1 MKNSISRS
9 LIVLSLAGA
18 IFAVTSC
25 SSSSN
30 SNPYGNNNGG
40 GGPIF
45 ESGTVAPGGSY
56 SHPFMTAGLFPYH
69 CKFHGAAGGSGMS
82 GTIFVKAGGSP
93 SVDTVIMTSVFTFSP
108 AHDTVD
114 VGDTVMWLN
123 NSSMDHTATSDN

>member
-18 IFAVTSC
+18 IFTVMTGC

-30 SNPYGNNNGG
+30 SNPYGGGG

-56 SHPFMTAGLFPYH
+56 SYVFMTAGLFPYH

-82 GTIFVKAGGSP
+82 GTIVVKAGGTP
-93 SVDTVIMTSVFTFSP
+93 SLDIVSMTSGFTFSP
-108 AHDTVD
+108 VHDTVD
-114 VGDTVMWLN
+114 VGDTVKWVN

>member
-9 LIVLSLAGA
+9 FIVLSLVGA
-18 IFAVTSC
+18 IFAVASC

-30 SNPYGNNNGG
+30 SNPYGSGGG

-56 SHPFMTAGLFPYH
+56 SYVFMTAGLYPYH
-69 CKFHGAAGGSGMS
+69 CRFHGGVGGVGMS
-82 GTIFVKAGGSP
+82 GTIFVKAGGTP
-93 SVDTVIMTSVFTFSP
+93 SLDIVSMTGSLTFSP
-108 AHDTVD
+108 VHDTVD
-114 VGDTVMWLN
+114 VGDTVKWIN